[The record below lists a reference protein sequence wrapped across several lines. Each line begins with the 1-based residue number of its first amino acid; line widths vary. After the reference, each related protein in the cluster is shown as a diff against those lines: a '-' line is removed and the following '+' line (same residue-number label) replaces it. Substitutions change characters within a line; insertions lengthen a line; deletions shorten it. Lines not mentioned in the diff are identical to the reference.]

1 MTIYD
6 IRDKVVKLHMYSVM
20 HGHKACAFRSSIMI
34 NIKRIKCKRI
44 LIKICLN
51 SEKKQRYI
59 GNQARFKSVSKTR
72 YSYGTKMRSYGL
84 KHYKCFKPF
93 QDFL

>member
-34 NIKRIKCKRI
+34 NIKHIKCKRI

-51 SEKKQRYI
+51 SEK
-59 GNQARFKSVSKTR
+59 NSVSL
-72 YSYGTKMRSYGL
+72 GTKQGL
-84 KHYKCFKPF
+84 NPCPKHATATVLKCVATA
-93 QDFL
+93 